1 MNNKKFKTNINC
13 SACVIRVSKALN
25 ETVGEDN
32 WHVDTAVPQKIL
44 TVNAEGLSTE
54 EIESAVKSAGFK
66 IEEV

>member
-13 SACVIRVSKALN
+13 SACVMKVTKALN

-32 WHVDTAVPQKIL
+32 WHVDTSAPQKTL
-44 TVNAEGLSTE
+44 TVNAEDVDVS

-66 IEEV
+66 IEEA